1 MLLLETQWITIGEL
15 ATHSHTSKIYTA
27 NNQNFTMATSGIR
40 LQAVNGSMSWI
51 NISTATDI
59 TTAGSTGGDTCGIT
73 ATTGNN
79 QKHNNLQP
87 FVCIYIWKRTN

>member
-1 MLLLETQWITIGEL
+1 
-15 ATHSHTSKIYTA
+15 
-27 NNQNFTMATSGIR
+27 MATSGIR

-51 NISTATDI
+51 NISSATDI